1 MTFLYIYGFEMGK
14 LLILS
19 NYIFLVYG
27 TDIYEARKHVHVT
40 YAHRGFKRACKF
52 WLEPE
57 ISLDASKKGDFSKS
71 ELNEITKLIFEN
83 KELLL
88 SQLKLFYANIPV
100 KAIRK

>member
-1 MTFLYIYGFEMGK
+1 MGK

-19 NYIFLVYG
+19 RYVFLVYG
-27 TDIYEARKHVHVT
+27 TDIYEKRKHVHVT

-57 ISLDASKKGDFSKS
+57 LSLDPEKKGDFSETELS
-71 ELNEITKLIFEN
+71 EIKRLIDVHKDILLN
-83 KELLL
+83 
-88 SQLKLFYANIPV
+88 QLELFYNKKTV